1 MTTFWEGEKM
11 FDWEMILA
19 VISAFAAAGSA
30 IFAGAQLKESQK
42 TQKEMLHREKQKD
55 TIDAF
60 SKLQE
65 EVLDKLA
72 SDSSQNVKLIVENFN
87 QPKCKE
93 AYDDYRVLIAR
104 LEHFSV
110 AVNCGIYDF
119 DVLDRLGGEHIA
131 FLYKKI
137 KPVID
142 KANSFSHDKKY
153 YCEFTE
159 LAEKLNEKHKNK

>member
-1 MTTFWEGEKM
+1 M
-11 FDWEMILA
+11 FDLDTTLT
-19 VISAFAAAGSA
+19 FATALGTVGSA
-30 IFAGAQLKESQK
+30 IFAAVSAIVAAVQLSK
-42 TQKEMLHREKQKD
+42 TREAEDQRLSRERQKD

-72 SDSSQNVKLIVENFN
+72 SDSNQNVKRIVENFN

-110 AVNCGIYDF
+110 AVNSGIYDF

-131 FLYKKI
+131 FLYKKV

>member
-1 MTTFWEGEKM
+1 M
-11 FDWEMILA
+11 FDFDTFLT
-19 VISAFAAAGSA
+19 VVSAFGAAGSA
-30 IFAGAQLKESQK
+30 IFAGVQLKN
-42 TQKEMLHREKQKD
+42 TQETEKQRLIHEKQKD

-72 SDSSQNVKLIVENFN
+72 SDSNGNVKLILENIN
-87 QPKCKE
+87 EPKCKE

-110 AVNCGIYDF
+110 AVNSGIYDF

-131 FLYKKI
+131 FLYKKV

-159 LAEKLNEKHKNK
+159 LAEKLNEKHKIND

>member
-1 MTTFWEGEKM
+1 MSDFKLFLT
-11 FDWEMILA
+11 IL
-19 VISAFAAAGSA
+19 SAFSAAVSA
-30 IFAGAQLKESQK
+30 IVAAVQLSK
-42 TQKEMLHREKQKD
+42 TRKAEEQRLSREKKKD

-60 SKLQE
+60 SKIQE

-72 SDSSQNVKLIVENFN
+72 SDSNQNVKLIVENFN

-110 AVNCGIYDF
+110 AVNSGIYDF

-131 FLYKKI
+131 FLYKKV

>member
-1 MTTFWEGEKM
+1 
-11 FDWEMILA
+11 MILA

-30 IFAGAQLKESQK
+30 LFAGGQLLDTKRVEKQR
-42 TQKEMLHREKQKD
+42 LIHEKQKD

-72 SDSSQNVKLIVENFN
+72 SDSNQNVKLIVENFN

-110 AVNCGIYDF
+110 AVNSGIYDF

-131 FLYKKI
+131 FLYKKV

-142 KANSFSHDKKY
+142 KANSFSYDKKY